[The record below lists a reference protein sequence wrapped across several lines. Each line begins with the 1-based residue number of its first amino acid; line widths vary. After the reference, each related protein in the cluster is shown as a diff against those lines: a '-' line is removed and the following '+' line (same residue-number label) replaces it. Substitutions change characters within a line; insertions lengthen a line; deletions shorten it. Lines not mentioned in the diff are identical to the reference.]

1 MIRETSKRKTKVE
14 LLSISSTSPPE
25 PEIHIASAI
34 PKGERADWIV
44 EKCSEL
50 GARSLSWIICERSQ
64 DHRKDH
70 SKRFARWNKISQ
82 EAARQS
88 HHSWLPRVPRP
99 TLTRRTTS
107 RLRPN
112 LTPTRLRHHRR
123 DRSTRNHCASSS
135 EGHYSLHR
143 TRRWFHRHRARTI
156 SRRRMAISHPRSLGS
171 SSRDRSY
178 RRARYDSEFEHTQ
191 RSTRALKSMQ
201 AGPEIT
207 LYPASRLRI
216 ILRVPTRCPRC
227 SRRWIWRQQSHP
239 NDPEERYLILIGLT
253 VLGLSAAQSLVFSQR
268 GARTL
273 GRRITG
279 IIVVSADGLKL
290 SWIRRW
296 LRFPLAC
303 FSWGFGGLGILWV
316 LIDPMHRS
324 WHDIFTGTVEVPR
337 LIRVKTD
344 RPSA

>member
-1 MIRETSKRKTKVE
+1 
-14 LLSISSTSPPE
+14 
-25 PEIHIASAI
+25 
-34 PKGERADWIV
+34 
-44 EKCSEL
+44 
-50 GARSLSWIICERSQ
+50 
-64 DHRKDH
+64 
-70 SKRFARWNKISQ
+70 
-82 EAARQS
+82 
-88 HHSWLPRVPRP
+88 
-99 TLTRRTTS
+99 
-107 RLRPN
+107 
-112 LTPTRLRHHRR
+112 
-123 DRSTRNHCASSS
+123 
-135 EGHYSLHR
+135 
-143 TRRWFHRHRARTI
+143 
-156 SRRRMAISHPRSLGS
+156 
-171 SSRDRSY
+171 
-178 RRARYDSEFEHTQ
+178 
-191 RSTRALKSMQ
+191 MQ

-216 ILRVPTRCPRC
+216 ILAYLLDALLALGGGYGVSKVIPGE
-227 SRRWIWRQQSHP
+227 
-239 NDPEERYLILIGLT
+239 PEARYLILIGLT
-253 VLGLSAAQSLVFSQR
+253 VLGTAAAQSLLFSQR

-303 FSWGFGGLGILWV
+303 LSWGFGGLGILWV